1 MVKSKVSSASRG
13 ACLQTLGNV
22 SVYFFLMWF
31 SVVRLLGLT
40 MRLFPMAAGRGG
52 WLWRAEGLDR
62 LFLCS
67 GINLSVKWLGP

>member
-1 MVKSKVSSASRG
+1 
-13 ACLQTLGNV
+13 
-22 SVYFFLMWF
+22 MWF